1 MLKDRIL
8 EIRKRLGL
16 KQGEFAKAIG
26 VSQATI
32 CSYEK
37 GDALPSIDVLKK
49 IADSGNVAV
58 DYLLERKTPGQIE
71 IEKIQ
76 SGIRQT
82 IKDLTTLL
90 QAIESIYI
98 PQFSD
103 HEEKILEIIRQLD
116 TDKQDEIIK
125 YCKYLNQYR

>member
-16 KQGEFAKAIG
+16 KQGEFAKVIG

-37 GDALPSIDVLKK
+37 GDALPSIEMLKK
-49 IADSGNVAV
+49 IADIGNVAL
-58 DYLLERKTPGQIE
+58 DYLLERETPAQIE

-76 SGIRQT
+76 NGIQST
-82 IKDLTTLL
+82 INNLTTLL
-90 QAIESIYI
+90 HAIDSIYI
-98 PQFSD
+98 PQLNK
-103 HEEKILEIIRQLD
+103 HEEKIIELIRQLEP
-116 TDKQDEIIK
+116 DKQEDIIK
-125 YCKYLNQYR
+125 YCRYLIQTQ